1 MNLEK
6 LKKRKKELKIT
17 NKELADRSGVPLS
30 TVNKIFS
37 GATKSPQYQTILALE
52 TVLAMYS
59 YSDQDG
65 PYVGAVHEAAALY
78 QVKGNQTADDY
89 YALPDEVRAELID
102 GRIYY
107 MAAPTSAHQ
116 EILGELYYQIKDYI
130 RKRQGGCKVFLSPF
144 DVRLDQDDKTIVQP
158 DLIITCH
165 PDRLVYRGLN
175 GAPDFVIEII
185 SVSTSKRD
193 YSLKM
198 QKYWDAGVQE
208 YWIVD
213 SYKQHIVTYQFHG
226 EDVDMKIHGI
236 NDLVTVQ
243 LYGDFVIDFGS
254 FMPGVLQAEAEAKAA
269 DSPPAKIT

>member
-6 LKKRKKELKIT
+6 MKQRKKELKIT
-17 NKELADRSGVPLS
+17 NKELSERSGVPLG
-30 TVNKIFS
+30 TINKIFS

-52 TVLAMYS
+52 AVLAMYS

-65 PYVGAVHEAAALY
+65 PYVSAVHESSSLY
-78 QVKGNQTADDY
+78 HGKGEQTAADY
-89 YALPDEVRAELID
+89 YALPDEIRAELID
-102 GRIYY
+102 GRLYY
-107 MAAPTSAHQ
+107 MAAPTNAHQ

-130 RKRQGGCKVFLSPF
+130 RRHEGSCKVFLSPF

-158 DLIITCH
+158 DLVITCH

-175 GAPDFVIEII
+175 SAPDFIIEI
-185 SVSTSKRD
+185 SSAGTGKRN

-213 SYKQHIVTYQFHG
+213 SRKQHIVTYCFHG
-226 EDVDMKIHGI
+226 EEVDMKIHGI
-236 NDLVTVQ
+236 TDSVTVQ
-243 LYGDFVIDFGS
+243 TYGDLVIDFGS
-254 FMPGVLQAEAEAKAA
+254 FMPDILQTEADARNAF
-269 DSPPAKIT
+269 